1 MKKRFFSPSLYREF
15 LRQLLLPGLFFT
27 VIMNVE
33 AALILI
39 SSVTVRLLS
48 YGVADYEPSVN
59 VLTFLDIHPIAAF
72 SMVLVAPVLIF
83 CAYRWI
89 NSRKSSDFY
98 HSLCETRECVFLSAF
113 AAALS
118 WFLIALISSSAVAV
132 IGTLLFPAFFV
143 LNMASV
149 FYNLIAVISASL
161 FIMAAVSVAISVTG
175 TYFNN
180 IIVSFIAAFFPNTV
194 FFAIRVGAISNSP
207 IMTHYGLFGQS

>member
-15 LRQLLLPGLFFT
+15 LRQLLLPGLIFT
-27 VIMNVE
+27 VVMNVE
-33 AALILI
+33 AAINLITSVI
-39 SSVTVRLLS
+39 SEHLASELV
-48 YGVADYEPSVN
+48 DYEPSVN

-83 CAYRWI
+83 CALKWI

-149 FYNLIAVISASL
+149 FYNL
-161 FIMAAVSVAISVTG
+161 
-175 TYFNN
+175 
-180 IIVSFIAAFFPNTV
+180 
-194 FFAIRVGAISNSP
+194 
-207 IMTHYGLFGQS
+207 